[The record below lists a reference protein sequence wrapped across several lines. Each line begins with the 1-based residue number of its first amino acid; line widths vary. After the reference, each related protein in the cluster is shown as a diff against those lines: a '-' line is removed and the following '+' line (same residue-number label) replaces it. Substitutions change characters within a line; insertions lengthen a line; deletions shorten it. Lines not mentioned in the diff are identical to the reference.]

1 MDDLLDQVSQLPR
14 LVNYTPEDIY
24 QDYRLFTT
32 DAGKRV
38 LRHILER
45 GGVFNVPKLVSPVDS
60 HMLAAQRGKRQMAL
74 EILAF
79 VYNEP
84 KQKPVKQTNQPKEE

>member
-1 MDDLLDQVSQLPR
+1 MDDLLDQLSQLPR
-14 LVNYTPEDIY
+14 LQNYTAADIY
-24 QDYRLFTT
+24 QDYHRLFTS
-32 DAGKRV
+32 DEGKRV

-45 GGVFNVPKLVSPVDS
+45 GGVFNEPKLISPVDS

-74 EILAF
+74 EILAL

-84 KQKPVKQTNQPKEE
+84 KAKPNKQTKEE

>member
-1 MDDLLDQVSQLPR
+1 MNDLLDEISQLPR
-14 LVNYTPEDIY
+14 LTNYTAEDVY
-24 QDYRLFTT
+24 HDYHRLFTS
-32 DAGKRV
+32 DEGKRV

-45 GGVFNVPKLVSPVDS
+45 GGVFNEPKLISPIDPC
-60 HMLAAQRGKRQMAL
+60 MLAAQRGKRQMAL

-84 KQKPVKQTNQPKEE
+84 KARPVKQTKEE

>member
-1 MDDLLDQVSQLPR
+1 MTDLLDQLSQLPR
-14 LVNYTPEDIY
+14 LLNYTPDDIY
-24 QDYRLFTT
+24 HDYHLLFST
-32 DAGKRV
+32 DEGKRV

-45 GGVFNVPKLVSPVDS
+45 GGVFNEPKLVSPVDS

-84 KQKPVKQTNQPKEE
+84 KPKPSKQTKEE